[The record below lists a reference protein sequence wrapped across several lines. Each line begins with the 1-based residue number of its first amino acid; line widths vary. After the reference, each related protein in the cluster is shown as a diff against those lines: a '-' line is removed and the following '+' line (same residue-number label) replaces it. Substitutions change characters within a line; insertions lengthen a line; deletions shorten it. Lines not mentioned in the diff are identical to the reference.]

1 LKFDKK
7 MESALKK
14 GVELERLKVE
24 AEATKNWKEKIEQTF
39 QISNDFKSLEI
50 NLKKTL
56 QAMENRLRILQFQ
69 IKDLG

>member
-1 LKFDKK
+1 MKFDKK

>member
-56 QAMENRLRILQFQ
+56 QAMKNRLRILQSQ
-69 IKDLG
+69 IKDLD